1 MACSC
6 CSVGDTVEQHFTASK
21 AAKDLQQYRRKG
33 IGPTTR
39 LLRDGL
45 ANAGLIEGALLDIGA
60 GIGTLTFELLDRG
73 ISRAVVVE
81 ASSAYM
87 AVCAKEAARRGGAES
102 IEFVHGDFLSLA
114 EQVPRVSLV
123 ALDRVICC
131 YPFYEPLLEQALR
144 RAERGFALSY
154 PRDRWYVR
162 AVVRLENVMRSRKS
176 SFRTFVHPA
185 ARIQQIIERAGFEL
199 VSRRST
205 LTWSADVFA
214 KRGSPP

>member
-60 GIGTLTFELLDRG
+60 GIDTLTFELLDRG

-87 AVCAKEAARRGGAES
+87 AVCAKEAARRGGM
-102 IEFVHGDFLSLA
+102 
-114 EQVPRVSLV
+114 
-123 ALDRVICC
+123 
-131 YPFYEPLLEQALR
+131 
-144 RAERGFALSY
+144 
-154 PRDRWYVR
+154 R
-162 AVVRLENVMRSRKS
+162 AVAVCSTHSAAELAGPHVIAAVRDYDELAHSNFLE
-176 SFRTFVHPA
+176 TLDA
-185 ARIQQIIERAGFEL
+185 AA
-199 VSRRST
+199 
-205 LTWSADVFA
+205 A
-214 KRGSPP
+214 